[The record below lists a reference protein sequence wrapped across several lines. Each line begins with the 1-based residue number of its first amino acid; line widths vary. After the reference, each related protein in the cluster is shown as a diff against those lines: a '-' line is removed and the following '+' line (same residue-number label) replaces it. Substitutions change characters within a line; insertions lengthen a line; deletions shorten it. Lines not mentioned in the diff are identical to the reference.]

1 MKFNLR
7 ETILIKQECIE
18 FLLGTGKKT
27 KIDIYTRF
35 KTSTYYLMS
44 IALSTFL
51 TLLYIFISHQWNAQA
66 FSLVLLILFIFLVG
80 LSWIIF
86 RFQSKQFCYTDSL
99 NSLES
104 VCKDS
109 LESLFLFHS
118 NSSHTFLDKLYL
130 LSKFSLYPNYSP

>member
-1 MKFNLR
+1 MFAIRNSQKKEVSYMKFNLR

-27 KIDIYTRF
+27 MIDIYTRF

-44 IALSTFL
+44 MALSTFL

-99 NSLES
+99 NMLVRYPQEILRSLSEQLRK
-104 VCKDS
+104 C
-109 LESLFLFHS
+109 L
-118 NSSHTFLDKLYL
+118 
-130 LSKFSLYPNYSP
+130 